1 MKIVKFAILHYRVI
15 VRTTIDIVALIILH
29 CRFVPS
35 HRTATASS
43 LDILIVCFID
53 NKSQFFA
60 VGFNAGDFKN
70 YDARKT
76 STNEKDKDDNDDEYL
91 RNNTMS

>member
-15 VRTTIDIVALIILH
+15 VRITVDIVALIILH

-60 VGFNAGDFKN
+60 VSFNARDFKN

-76 STNEKDKDDNDDEYL
+76 STQNEKDKDDNDDEYL
-91 RNNTMS
+91 